1 MKKYEEP
8 KPPVVTAKNK
18 FAFLQE
24 EGDASR
30 SSAEEDED

>member
-8 KPPVVTAKNK
+8 KPANVVAQNK

-24 EGDASR
+24 EDADGGS
-30 SSAEEDED
+30 DDN

>member
-8 KPPVVTAKNK
+8 KPPVIVATNK

-24 EGDASR
+24 EGDS
-30 SSAEEDED
+30 ED